1 MCKIGLGGDGPDT
14 RHQGT
19 IIMHKFYL
27 TAALL
32 AAVGAGPAKAAQ
44 ISVENIGAVFNE
56 SLALPAEDTPGSG
69 IGFQEFFEFTLPASE
84 IVTVSMSDSAT
95 GVARI
100 TSGLLQLDTHTS
112 TGPGPLFVPAGGFL
126 ESSPILNFLGG
137 QSATVNPDVLGAGSY
152 FAEISGVSGGSPI
165 HIAVDGTITAL
176 STPEPGTWAMLA
188 LGFGFLSL
196 LGMRKPRSARLA
208 I

>member
-1 MCKIGLGGDGPDT
+1 MTMHRFLLTTAFIAAIG
-14 RHQGT
+14 
-19 IIMHKFYL
+19 
-27 TAALL
+27 AEA
-32 AAVGAGPAKAAQ
+32 AKAAQ

-69 IGFQEFFEFTLPASE
+69 IAFNEFFEFTLPATE
-84 IVTVSMSDSAT
+84 IVTVSMSDSAIAN
-95 GVARI
+95 GRI
-100 TSGLLQLDTHTS
+100 TGGVLELDTHTS
-112 TGPGPLFVPAGGFL
+112 TGLGPLFIPAGAFL
-126 ESSPILNFLGG
+126 ESSPIVNVLGG
-137 QSATVNPDVLGAGSY
+137 QEATVNPDVLSAGAY

-196 LGMRKPRSARLA
+196 LGMRKPRSARSA

>member
-1 MCKIGLGGDGPDT
+1 
-14 RHQGT
+14 
-19 IIMHKFYL
+19 MHRFYL

-32 AAVGAGPAKAAQ
+32 AAIGASPAKAAQ

-69 IGFQEFFEFTLPASE
+69 IAFNEFFEFTLPATE
-84 IVTVSMSDSAT
+84 IVTVSMSDSAI
-95 GVARI
+95 GAGRI
-100 TSGLLQLDTHTS
+100 TSGVLELDTHTS
-112 TGPGPLFVPAGGFL
+112 TGLGPLFIPAGAFL
-126 ESSPILNFLGG
+126 ESSPIVNVLGG
-137 QSATVNPDVLGAGSY
+137 QEATVAPDVLSAGAY

-196 LGMRKPRSARLA
+196 LGMRKPRSARSA

>member
-1 MCKIGLGGDGPDT
+1 
-14 RHQGT
+14 
-19 IIMHKFYL
+19 MHRFYL

-32 AAVGAGPAKAAQ
+32 AAIGAGPAKAAQ

-69 IGFQEFFEFTLPASE
+69 IGFQEFFEFTLPTTE
-84 IVTVSMSDSAT
+84 IVTVSMSDSAI
-95 GVARI
+95 GPGRI
-100 TSGLLQLDTHTS
+100 TGGVLELDTHTS
-112 TGPGPLFVPAGGFL
+112 TGLGPLFIPAGAFL
-126 ESSPILNFLGG
+126 ESSPIVNVLGG
-137 QSATVNPDVLGAGSY
+137 QEATVAPDVLSAGAY

-196 LGMRKPRSARLA
+196 LGMRKPRSARSA